1 MEILSKNKDVLD
13 YFNTAISN
21 DDNNIE
27 LEVIFGSFPRNNP
40 INKLIFKKLLD
51 KLKTDLGEPVSIST
65 NLDIRTKL
73 GSNVS
78 NTRCSILDLESI
90 KKYCITNS
98 LENLS
103 ESSVIII
110 QKEDYKDSTIKNSR
124 IVNEEYNYRI
134 NLKSETNIDYDST
147 QIKRYNIDHNTKL
160 KHYRYKK
167 RYSFITND
175 KLFRIDLSVV
185 KSTQYDKS
193 KSTYKYAKTFKE
205 ANILNSPEE
214 YELEIEYIGST
225 ETKDNGVYYIN
236 DFYNKL
242 TSNIVNPVSI
252 SGTASNPLTIDI
264 KLPNKRSVSDT
275 PELSLMPNII
285 TDLPAILPELED
297 ELMGKNVK
305 IKDTYDKKEIEIPE
319 SDILTIVKYSKNYR
333 KKGKYVQ
340 LQISSNSKKI
350 WVPLTEIYSEY
361 FNIDDIILGAYS
373 DIKSGGGKTD
383 EDDKKL
389 SFKVEKRDLL
399 SEKCIELLNNHIR
412 YLLEIIHDTKLILSK
427 SKKDTIIKRYKS
439 ISNQTKYY
447 TNFIAPQPITLNY
460 ENLLSSNDINI
471 LKGYAVTEK
480 ADGIRCLL
488 LITENTGYL
497 ISSKMEIIPTGLKF
511 PAIEGEWLLD
521 GEYITKN
528 KDGGDL
534 DINLYMIFDIYNSGT
549 PKGTNP
555 IHMYKWIDTD
565 DTKPSRLN
573 ELNRFRDLMQ
583 NQIRDDIYHIRIG
596 IKDYEY
602 GELDDLADITKD
614 PETHKS
620 QCKLI
625 FQKCKKVLDRTDSFE
640 YYIDGLIF
648 MPTYLGVK
656 GTKLSPTP
664 SYIGGRWGYNFK
676 WKPPDENTIDLKV
689 STEKISPGSKVDK
702 VYTFNDEDD
711 ILKTYKKLN
720 IINGYNEEE
729 DLGLDFCMKLL
740 SGDKPS
746 KEKTKIFNPPGS
758 KENVGVTNIILQDNK
773 MLCIKNR
780 EEIKDGDIVEMRYD
794 KDGSNGM
801 VWELLRLRNDKTE
814 PNYKTTADNVWKT
827 INTPITK
834 EIITGKSYDKE
845 QIKAKVMLTGDTGYY
860 ISNNRTPETNILT
873 KLHNF
878 IKTSFIN
885 GICSTFNKNIQYMDL
900 SCGRGGDVDR
910 YVNPSN
916 KIKFI
921 FGLDVEDVNEACRR
935 YFYKQS
941 SNKAVFIKYDTSK
954 NIKSIEQEG
963 VDRHSRVMINIL
975 YGAQKPG
982 GSEYKTIAKEY
993 QKLAKN
999 KFQVVSSQFT
1009 LHYYLKDENTFSRF
1023 ITNVEENIDKG
1034 GYFIA
1039 TFYNGNKL
1047 FNELKDKE
1055 GIEYINKT
1063 GDKVYEIKKK
1073 YDNDDFDYHSED
1085 TSNIFGNKISVY
1097 MDSIG
1102 QEIDEYLVNMDFLIE
1117 SFKKRGMELVTP
1129 NTKSNI
1135 FNKSNFDTEGV
1146 GSFEKI
1152 INNLIDMSKR
1162 DKLLKTNYKESIK
1175 ILKDDKLK
1183 LLSGLNVYVIFQKV

>member
-51 KLKTDLGEPVSIST
+51 KLKTDLGEPISIST

-78 NTRCSILDLESI
+78 NTRCSILDLDSI

-98 LENLS
+98 LENLP

-134 NLKSETNIDYDST
+134 NLKSETNIDYDLK
-147 QIKRYNIDHNTKL
+147 QIERYNIDHNTKL

-185 KSTQYDKS
+185 KSTQYDKN

-205 ANILNSPEE
+205 ANILNNPEE

-252 SGTASNPLTIDI
+252 SGTVSNPLTIDI
-264 KLPNKRSVSDT
+264 KLPIQSEDT
-275 PELSLMPNII
+275 PELSLMPDII
-285 TDLPAILPELED
+285 TDLPPILPELKD

-305 IKDTYDKKEIEIPE
+305 IKKIRNKKEEIEIPE
-319 SDILTIVKYSKNYR
+319 SDILTIVKYSKNYLR
-333 KKGKYVQ
+333 KGKYVQ
-340 LQISSNSKKI
+340 LQIPSNSKKI
-350 WVPLTEIYSEY
+350 WVPLTEIYSDH

-427 SKKDTIIKRYKS
+427 SKKDTIMKRYKS

-460 ENLLSSNDINI
+460 ENLLLSNDINI

-488 LITENTGYL
+488 FITENTGYL

-528 KDGGDL
+528 KDGGNL

-555 IHMYKWIDTD
+555 IHMYKWMDTD
-565 DTKPSRLN
+565 DKKPSRLN
-573 ELNRFRDLMQ
+573 ALNRFRDLIQ
-583 NQIRDDIYHIRIG
+583 DEIRDDVYHIRIG
-596 IKDYEY
+596 IKEYEY
-602 GELDDLADITKD
+602 GSENIVDYEED
-614 PETHKS
+614 PENAVS
-620 QCKLI
+620 QLKLI
-625 FQKCKKVLDRTDSFE
+625 FQKCKKILDKTDSFE
-640 YYIDGLIF
+640 YYIDGLIL

-656 GTKLSPTP
+656 GTKLIPAP
-664 SYIGGRWGYNFK
+664 SYIGGRWEYNFK
-676 WKPPDENTIDLKV
+676 WKPTDENTIDLKV

-702 VYTFNDEDD
+702 VYTFNDEDG

-729 DLGLDFCMKLL
+729 DLGLDFGMKLL

-773 MLCIKNR
+773 MLCLKNG
-780 EEIKDGDIVEMRYD
+780 EEIKDGDIVEMRYN
-794 KDGSNGM
+794 KDGLNGM

-827 INTPITK
+827 INTPITS
-834 EIITGKSYDKE
+834 EIITGIEQYNANKIKE
-845 QIKAKVMLTGDTGYY
+845 NAMSTGDTGYY

-873 KLHNF
+873 KLHNY

-885 GICSTFNKNIQYMDL
+885 GICSTFKKNIQYMDL

-954 NIKSIEQEG
+954 NIKSIEQED
-963 VDRHSRVMINIL
+963 VNDHSKIMINIL
-975 YGAQKPG
+975 YGLTKQVPSK
-982 GSEYKTIAKEY
+982 YKTIAKEY
-993 QKLAKN
+993 MKLAKN

-1009 LHYYLKDENTFSRF
+1009 LHYYLKDEATFTRF

-1034 GYFIA
+1034 GYFIG

-1047 FNELKDKE
+1047 FNLLKDKE
-1055 GIEYINKT
+1055 DIEYTNKT

-1073 YDNDDFDYHSED
+1073 YDNVNFEYNSED
-1085 TSNIFGNKISVY
+1085 TSNMFGNKISVY

-1129 NTKSNI
+1129 DKKSNI
-1135 FNKSNFDTEGV
+1135 FNKTNFEIDGV

-1152 INNLIDMSKR
+1152 INNLNDIYKS
-1162 DKLLKTNYKESIK
+1162 DKLLQTNYKESIK

-1183 LLSGLNVYVIFQKV
+1183 LLSGLNVYVIFKKI

>member
-1 MEILSKNKDVLD
+1 MEILSKNKDILD
-13 YFNTAISN
+13 YFNTAILN
-21 DDNNIE
+21 DNNNIE
-27 LEVIFGSFPRNNP
+27 LEVIFGYTPKNNP
-40 INKLIFKKLLD
+40 INKLIFKNILD
-51 KLKTDLGEPVSIST
+51 KLKTDFGDPISIST
-65 NLDIRTKL
+65 NLDIRTKI
-73 GSNVS
+73 GNNVS

-90 KKYCITNS
+90 KKYCITDS
-98 LENLS
+98 LEKLS
-103 ESSVIII
+103 ESSIKIIE
-110 QKEDYKDSTIKNSR
+110 KVDYKDSVIKQSR
-124 IVNEEYNYRI
+124 ITNQEYNYRI
-134 NLKSETNIDYDST
+134 NLKSENNLDYDT
-147 QIKRYNIDHNTKL
+147 VQIKRFNTDHNSKL

-185 KSTQYDKS
+185 KSTQYDKN
-193 KSTYKYAKTFKE
+193 KSSYKYAKTFKE
-205 ANILNSPEE
+205 ANILNNHED

-242 TSNIVNPVSI
+242 TSDIDNPISI
-252 SGTASNPLTIDI
+252 SGNVSNPLTIDI
-264 KLPNKRSVSDT
+264 KLPIQSEDT
-275 PELSLMPNII
+275 SELSLMPNII
-285 TDLPAILPELED
+285 TDLPIGPIQLKD
-297 ELMGKNVK
+297 ELIGKNVK
-305 IKDTYDKKEIEIPE
+305 IKDTYERNGIKISE
-319 SDILTIVKYSKNYR
+319 SDILTIVKYSNNYR

-340 LQISSNSKKI
+340 LQISSNSNKI

-361 FNIDDIILGAYS
+361 FNIDDILLGIYS

-427 SKKDTIIKRYKS
+427 LQKDTIIKRYKS
-439 ISNQTKYY
+439 ISNQNKYY
-447 TNFIAPQPITLNY
+447 TNFVAPQPITLNY
-460 ENLLSSNDINI
+460 ENLLLSNDINI

-488 LITENTGYL
+488 FITENTGYL

-511 PAIEGEWLLD
+511 PDVEGEWLLD

-534 DINLYMIFDIYNSGT
+534 DINLYMIFDIYNNGT
-549 PKGTNP
+549 PKGNNP

-565 DTKPSRLN
+565 DKKPSRLN
-573 ELNRFRDLMQ
+573 ELNRFRDLIQ
-583 NQIRDDIYHIRIG
+583 NQIKSDIYHIRIG
-596 IKDYEY
+596 IKEYEY
-602 GELDDLADITKD
+602 GSEDLVD
-614 PETHKS
+614 PKEDQKKFES

-625 FQKCKKVLDRTDSFE
+625 FQKCKNVLDRTDSFE

-664 SYIGGRWGYNFK
+664 TYIGGRWGYNFK
-676 WKPPDENTIDLKV
+676 WKPPEENTIDLKV
-689 STEKISPGSKVDK
+689 STEKVSQGSKLDK
-702 VYTFNDEDD
+702 VYTFNDEDG

-729 DLGLDFCMKLL
+729 DLDLDFCMKLL

-746 KEKTKIFNPPGS
+746 KEKTKIFSPPGS
-758 KENVGVTNIILQDNK
+758 KENVGVTNIILEDNK
-773 MLCIKNR
+773 MLCLKNG
-780 EEIKDGDIVEMRYD
+780 EEIKDGDIVEMRYN
-794 KDGSNGM
+794 KDGLNGM

-827 INTPITK
+827 INTPITS
-834 EIITGKSYDKE
+834 ELITGIEPYNIKKIKE
-845 QIKAKVMLTGDTGYY
+845 NVKLTGDTGYY

-873 KLHNF
+873 KLHNY

-885 GICSTFNKNIQYMDL
+885 GICSIFNKNIQYMDL

-916 KIKFI
+916 KIKFVL
-921 FGLDVEDVNEACRR
+921 GLDVEDVNEACRR

-954 NIKSIEQEG
+954 NIKSIEQED
-963 VDRHSRVMINIL
+963 VDSHSKVMISIL
-975 YGAQKPG
+975 YGLPAKVH
-982 GSEYKTIAKEY
+982 SKYKTITKEHL
-993 QKLAKN
+993 KLAKN

-1009 LHYYLKDENTFSRF
+1009 LHYYLKDKETFNGF
-1023 ITNVEENIDKG
+1023 LTNIDENIDKG
-1034 GYFIA
+1034 GYFIS

-1047 FNELKDKE
+1047 FDLLKDKG
-1055 GIEYINKT
+1055 GIEYTNKS

-1073 YDNDDFDYHSED
+1073 YDMGDFDYDNND
-1085 TSNIFGNKISVY
+1085 TSNMFGNKISVY

-1117 SFKKRGMELVTP
+1117 SFKKRGMELITP
-1129 NTKSNI
+1129 NTKYNI
-1135 FNKSNFDTEGV
+1135 FNKSNFETEGV

-1152 INNLIDMSKR
+1152 IDNLNDIYKR
-1162 DKLLKTNYKESIK
+1162 DKLLQTNYKESIK
-1175 ILKDDKLK
+1175 IIKDYKLK
-1183 LLSGLNVYVIFQKV
+1183 LLSGLNVYVIFKKV

>member
-21 DDNNIE
+21 DNNNIE

-40 INKLIFKKLLD
+40 VNKLIFKKLLD
-51 KLKTDLGEPVSIST
+51 KLKTDLGEPISIST
-65 NLDIRTKL
+65 NLDIRTKF

-98 LENLS
+98 LENLL

-110 QKEDYKDSTIKNSR
+110 QKEDYKDSIIKNSR

-134 NLKSETNIDYDST
+134 NLKSETNFDYDPK
-147 QIKRYNIDHNTKL
+147 QIKIYNIDHNTKF

-185 KSTQYDKS
+185 KSTQYDKN
-193 KSTYKYAKTFKE
+193 KSSYKYAKTFKE
-205 ANILNSPEE
+205 ANILNNPEE

-242 TSNIVNPVSI
+242 TSDIDNPISI
-252 SGTASNPLTIDI
+252 SGSVSNPLTIDI
-264 KLPNKRSVSDT
+264 KLPKQSGDT
-275 PELSLMPNII
+275 PDLSLMPNII
-285 TDLPAILPELED
+285 TDLPTILPDLKD
-297 ELMGKNVK
+297 KLIGKNVQ
-305 IKDTYDKKEIEIPE
+305 IKDTYDDLKEIEISE
-319 SDILTIVKYSKNYR
+319 SDILTIIKYSNNYR
-333 KKGKYVQ
+333 RKGKYVQ

-350 WVPLTEIYSEY
+350 WIPLTEIYSEH
-361 FNIDDIILGAYS
+361 FNIDEILLGTYS
-373 DIKSGGGKTD
+373 DIKTGGGKTD

-389 SFKVEKRDLL
+389 LFKVEKRDLL
-399 SEKCIELLNNHIR
+399 SEKCVELLNNHIR

-427 SKKDTIIKRYKS
+427 TQKDTIIKRYKS
-439 ISNQTKYY
+439 ISNQNKYY
-447 TNFIAPQPITLNY
+447 TNFIGPQPITLNY
-460 ENLLSSNDINI
+460 ENLLLSNDINI

-511 PAIEGEWLLD
+511 PDVEGEWLLD

-534 DINLYMIFDIYNSGT
+534 DINLYMIFDIYNNGK

-555 IHMYKWIDTD
+555 IHMHKWIDID
-565 DTKPSRLN
+565 DKKPSRLN
-573 ELNRFRDLMQ
+573 ELNRFKDLIQ
-583 NQIRDDIYHIRIG
+583 NQIRSDINYIRIG
-596 IKDYEY
+596 IKEYEY
-602 GELDDLADITKD
+602 GSEDLVD
-614 PETHKS
+614 PDEDPKKFES

-625 FQKCKKVLDRTDSFE
+625 FQKCKKVLDRTNSFE
-640 YYIDGLIF
+640 YYIDGLIL

-664 SYIGGRWGYNFK
+664 SYIGGRWEYNFK
-676 WKPPDENTIDLKV
+676 WKPPEENTIDLKV
-689 STEKISPGSKVDK
+689 STEKLSQGSKQDK
-702 VYTFNDEDD
+702 IYTFNDEDG

-729 DLGLDFCMKLL
+729 DLNLDFCMKLL

-758 KENVGVTNIILQDNK
+758 IENVGVTNIILQDNK
-773 MLCIKNR
+773 MLCLKNG
-780 EEIKDGDIVEMRYD
+780 EEIKDGDIVEMRYN
-794 KDGSNGM
+794 KDGLNGM

-827 INTPITK
+827 INTPITS
-834 EIITGKSYDKE
+834 ELITGIEPYN
-845 QIKAKVMLTGDTGYY
+845 IKKIQKNVQLTGDTGYY
-860 ISNNRTPETNILT
+860 ISNNRTAETNILT
-873 KLHNF
+873 KLHNY

-885 GICSTFNKNIQYMDL
+885 GICSTFKKNIQYMDL

-921 FGLDVEDVNEACRR
+921 LGLDVEDVNEACRR

-941 SNKAVFIKYDTSK
+941 SNKAVFIQYDTSK
-954 NIKSIEQEG
+954 NIKSIEQEN
-963 VDRHSRVMINIL
+963 VKNHSKVMINIL
-975 YGAQKPG
+975 YGSHARVPPK
-982 GSEYKTIAKEY
+982 YKTITKEY
-993 QKLAKN
+993 LKLAKN

-1009 LHYYLKDENTFSRF
+1009 LHYYLKNKETFNGF
-1023 ITNVEENIDKG
+1023 LTNIDENIDKG
-1034 GYFIA
+1034 GYFIS

-1047 FNELKDKE
+1047 FDLLKDKE
-1055 GIEYINKT
+1055 GIEYINKS

-1073 YDNDDFDYHSED
+1073 YDNDDFDYDNED
-1085 TSNIFGNKISVY
+1085 TSNMFGNKISVY

-1102 QEIDEYLVNMDFLIE
+1102 QEIDEYLVNMNFLID
-1117 SFKKRGMELVTP
+1117 SFKNRGMELVTP
-1129 NTKSNI
+1129 DTKFNI
-1135 FNKSNFDTEGV
+1135 FNKSNFEIDGV

-1152 INNLIDMSKR
+1152 INNLNDMSKKDR
-1162 DKLLKTNYKESIK
+1162 LLQTNYKESLK
-1175 ILKDDKLK
+1175 IIKDDKLK
-1183 LLSGLNVYVIFQKV
+1183 LLSGLNVYVIFQKK